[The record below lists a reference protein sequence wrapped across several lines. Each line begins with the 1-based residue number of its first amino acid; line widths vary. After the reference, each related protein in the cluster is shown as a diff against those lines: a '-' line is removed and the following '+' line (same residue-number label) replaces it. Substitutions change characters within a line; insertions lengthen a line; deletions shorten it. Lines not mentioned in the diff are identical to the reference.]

1 MLVSRKS
8 ETNRMKV
15 WRPLTWCVDSRQCN
29 ELGSG
34 WSMWASRFNLQRS
47 WKPRYKKTTQTP
59 TTDISTSLP
68 TTSLSVKLLHFGFKS
83 WQSLELQLY
92 FTSNRPVY
100 ISLLQMSNND
110 VSPLFISCSKSR
122 QYRAFKVLLQRQN
135 VAFYDIPLMWHA
147 HYFQIQ
153 TTHSQNCI

>member
-1 MLVSRKS
+1 VLILGNVTSS
-8 ETNRMKV
+8 EAAGRCE
-15 WRPLTWCVDSRQCN
+15 RHALICN
-29 ELGSG
+29 EAESH
-34 WSMWASRFNLQRS
+34 AT
-47 WKPRYKKTTQTP
+47 KKTTQTL

-83 WQSLELQLY
+83 WQALELQLY

-122 QYRAFKVLLQRQN
+122 QYRAFKVLLQHQN
-135 VAFYDIPLMWHA
+135 VAFYDIPLM
-147 HYFQIQ
+147 
-153 TTHSQNCI
+153 